1 MQKSIIQSSKNRYF
15 PKSLHLYQ
23 NQSMSKIL
31 IKNIKG
37 LVQAGE
43 NFAHTVKGKAMAE
56 LPVIENAYLA
66 IENNVIVDYGTMEEW
81 GGIADW
87 RDLEIID
94 ADGKYVLPAF
104 CDSHTHLV
112 FAKSREEEFVD
123 RIKGLT
129 YEEIALK
136 GGGILNSARRLGEKT
151 EDELYQ
157 DAMNRVELLK
167 SYGTGAIEIKSGYGL
182 SVEAEIKILRV
193 IQRLK
198 QTAGIPIKATFLGA
212 HAFPKEYKE
221 NHRGYIDLI
230 INEMLPIIGEEKL
243 ADYIDVFCERNYFSV
258 EEMEEI
264 LLAGKKYGLIP
275 KVHVNQFSVMGGIQK
290 AIELGALSVDHLE
303 EIDENDIVA
312 LQNSECMPTLLP
324 SCSHFISI
332 PFGDARS
339 LIEANLPVALAS
351 DFNPGTT
358 PTGNLGVVMS
368 LACIKMK
375 LTPEEAINALTINA
389 AYAMG
394 LSETHGTI
402 SLGKSGNV
410 ILTKQIPSLAYM
422 AYAFGDNHIEQII
435 GL

>member
-1 MQKSIIQSSKNRYF
+1 
-15 PKSLHLYQ
+15 
-23 NQSMSKIL
+23 MSKIL

-37 LVQAGE
+37 LVQVGE
-43 NFAHTVKGKAMAE
+43 NFPYTVKGKEMAS
-56 LPVIENAYLA
+56 LPILENAFLA
-66 IENNVIVDYGTMEEW
+66 IENNQIVAYGLMEDWE
-81 GGIADW
+81 GITDW

-94 ADGKYVLPAF
+94 AEGKFVLPAF

-123 RIKGLT
+123 RINGLT

-151 EDELYQ
+151 EEELYE
-157 DAMNRVELLK
+157 DALKRVQLLQ
-167 SYGTGAIEIKSGYGL
+167 SYGTGALEIKSGYGL
-182 SVEAEIKILRV
+182 TVDAELKILRV
-193 IQRLK
+193 IKRLK
-198 QTAGIPIKATFLGA
+198 ETAGIPIKATFLGA
-212 HAFPKEYKE
+212 HAFPAEYKE

-230 INEMLPIIGEEKL
+230 IHEMLPKIAAENL

-264 LLAGKKYGLIP
+264 LTAGKQYGLIP
-275 KVHVNQFSVMGGIQK
+275 KVHVNQFSIMGGIQK

-303 EIDENDIVA
+303 EIDENDIRA
-312 LQNSECMPTLLP
+312 LQQSNCMPTLLP

-332 PFGDARS
+332 PFGDARR
-339 LIEANLPVALAS
+339 LINANLPVALAS

-358 PTGNLGVVMS
+358 PTGNLGVVLS

-375 LTPEEAINALTINA
+375 MTPEEAINALTINA

-394 LSETHGTI
+394 LSETHGSI

-410 ILTKQIPSLAYM
+410 ILTKEIPSLAYL
-422 AYAFGDNHIEQII
+422 AYAFGDNHIERII
-435 GL
+435 

>member
-1 MQKSIIQSSKNRYF
+1 MA
-15 PKSLHLYQ
+15 
-23 NQSMSKIL
+23 KIL

-37 LVQAGE
+37 LVQCGE
-43 NFAHTVKGKAMAE
+43 NLPQTVKGKSMQE
-56 LPVIENAYLA
+56 LSVLENAYLA
-66 IENNVIVDYGTMEEW
+66 IEDNVIVDYGTMEEW

-136 GGGILNSARRLGEKT
+136 GGGILNSARRLGEKSEEELF
-151 EDELYQ
+151 EDALK
-157 DAMNRVELLK
+157 RIELLK

-198 QTAGIPIKATFLGA
+198 KEAGIPVKATFLGA

-221 NHRGYIDLI
+221 NHRAYIDLV
-230 INEMLPIIGEEKL
+230 INEMLPVIAEEKL

-275 KVHVNQFSVMGGIQK
+275 KVHVNQFSILGGIAK
-290 AIELGALSVDHLE
+290 AVELGALSVDHLE
-303 EIDENDIVA
+303 EIDDNDIQA
-312 LQNSECMPTLLP
+312 LLKSDCMPTLLP
-324 SCSHFISI
+324 SCSHFIGI
-332 PFGDARS
+332 PFADARKMM
-339 LIEANLPVALAS
+339 EAGLPVALAS

-358 PTGNLGVVMS
+358 PTGNLGVVLS

-375 LTPEEAINALTINA
+375 MTPEEAINALTINA

-394 LSETHGTI
+394 LSETHGSIT
-402 SLGKSGNV
+402 LGKSGNV
-410 ILTKQIPSLAYM
+410 ILTKQIPSLAYLP
-422 AYAFGDNHIEQII
+422 YAFGDNHVEQII
-435 GL
+435 GI